1 MMSDPLH
8 RALALWGVATA
19 VIAASLIQ
27 WVDIPIA
34 EFFYDHRE
42 TGFVTFFKAI
52 TDFANG
58 VIWYSLCL
66 IGIGVAWF
74 RLSPRG
80 KWPNPARLRQE
91 IRAWLFMAAS
101 MLTSGILI
109 NVMKF
114 AIGRQRPRFLFGE
127 EPSQGFYPFAVRI
140 ADSSFPSGH
149 TQSIWTAML
158 ALSFIFPPLRPVFLV
173 IAAVIAFS
181 RIAVGAHFL
190 ADVVTS
196 VFIAFATVLLWR
208 RWFARDGVSVT
219 LIEPRPLKVPESP

>member
-8 RALALWGVATA
+8 RALALWGLATA

-34 EFFYDHRE
+34 EFFYSRRE
-42 TGFVTFFKAI
+42 TTWVAFFAAI

-58 VIWYSLCL
+58 AIWYSLCL

-74 RLSPRG
+74 RLSPKAKR
-80 KWPNPARLRQE
+80 PDPARLRQE
-91 IRAWLFMAAS
+91 VRAWLFMAAS

-114 AIGRQRPRFLFGE
+114 AIGRQRPRFLFGD
-127 EPSQGFYPFAVRI
+127 EPSSGFYPFGLRI

-158 ALSFIFPPLRPVFLV
+158 ALSFLFPPLRPVFLV
-173 IAAVIAFS
+173 IAVTIALS
-181 RIAVGAHFL
+181 RIVVGAHFL

-196 VFIAFATVLLWR
+196 VFIAFAAVLLWK

-219 LIEPRPLKVPESP
+219 LLEPKSSRID